1 MTLKP
6 TFIQFSREA
15 EIKQPEWII
24 PGLRAGQV
32 ALVTAPGGTG
42 KSYLLLE
49 IAMSVA
55 SGTTLLPGLEVKT
68 AGKVCLLNFEDDA
81 FDIQQ
86 RGNAILRRF
95 SALNPNEENLFVASM
110 SGRTLSLLNSR
121 GEIHEKDVL
130 WLKEQC
136 KGMSLLILDPLSH
149 LHTADE
155 NSASQM
161 SKLVQ
166 VLKGVGQE
174 TGTGIII
181 SHHTSKASALNGQAD
196 LQQSARGSS
205 ALVDASRIVM
215 TLHKPKEG
223 DSFTLELTWAKLNG
237 VAPIRPL
244 TLKRT
249 LSGVLVES
257 DEIPF

>member
-1 MTLKP
+1 MIGNP
-6 TFIQFSREA
+6 VFIDFNRDE

-55 SGTTLLPGLEVKT
+55 SGTTLLPGLEAKT
-68 AGKVCLLNFEDDA
+68 AGKVCLLNFEDDS

-86 RGNAILRRF
+86 RGNAILRHF
-95 SALNPNEENLFVASM
+95 QDLNPSEENLYVASM
-110 SGRTLSLLNSR
+110 SGQTLSLLNGR
-121 GEIHEKDVL
+121 GEINEEDVS

-136 KGMSLLILDPLSH
+136 QGMRLLILDPLSH

-161 SKLVQ
+161 SKLIQ
-166 VLKGVGQE
+166 VLKGVGRE
-174 TGTGIII
+174 TGTGIMI
-181 SHHTSKASALNGQAD
+181 SHHTGKAAVLNGQGD

-205 ALVDASRIVM
+205 ALVDASRVVM

-237 VAPIRPL
+237 VAPIAPIRL
-244 TLKRT
+244 RRT
-249 LSGVLVES
+249 GSGVLVE
-257 DEIPF
+257 EEMVVF

>member
-1 MTLKP
+1 MLSKP
-6 TFIQFSREA
+6 TFINFSREA

-55 SGTTLLPGLEVKT
+55 SGTTLLPGLEAKT
-68 AGKVCLLNFEDDA
+68 AGKVCLLTFEDDS
-81 FDIQQ
+81 FDVQQ
-86 RGNAILRRF
+86 RGNAILRHF
-95 SALNPNEENLFVASM
+95 KDLNPSEENLYVASM
-110 SGRTLSLLNSR
+110 SGQTLSLLNSR
-121 GEIHEKDVL
+121 GEINEEDVL

-136 KGMSLLILDPLSH
+136 KDMRLVVLDPLSH

-166 VLKGVGQE
+166 VLKGIGQE
-174 TGTGIII
+174 TATGIMI
-181 SHHTSKASALNGQAD
+181 SHHTGKAAALNGQGD

-215 TLHKPKEG
+215 TLHRPKDA
-223 DSFTLELTWAKLNG
+223 DSYSLELTWAKLNG
-237 VAPIRPL
+237 VAPIAPVRL
-244 TLKRT
+244 QRT

-257 DEIPF
+257 DEIPY

>member
-1 MTLKP
+1 MLKNP
-6 TFIQFSREA
+6 EYVDFSRDA
-15 EIKQPEWII
+15 EIRQPEWII

-55 SGTTLLPGLEVKT
+55 SGTTLLPGLEAKT
-68 AGKVCLLNFEDDA
+68 AGKVCLLNFEDDS

-86 RGNAILRRF
+86 RGNAILRHF
-95 SALNPNEENLFVASM
+95 TNLNPSEENLYVASM
-110 SGRTLSLLNSR
+110 SGQTLSLLDSR
-121 GEIHEKDVL
+121 GEISGDDVL

-136 KGMSLLILDPLSH
+136 RDMRLVVLDPLSH

-166 VLKGVGQE
+166 VLKGIGQE

-181 SHHTSKASALNGQAD
+181 AHHTSKASALNGQAD

-205 ALVDASRIVM
+205 ALVDASRVVM

-237 VAPIRPL
+237 VAPISALPL
-244 TLKRT
+244 RRLP
-249 LSGVLVES
+249 SGVLVEDS
-257 DEIPF
+257 SIKF